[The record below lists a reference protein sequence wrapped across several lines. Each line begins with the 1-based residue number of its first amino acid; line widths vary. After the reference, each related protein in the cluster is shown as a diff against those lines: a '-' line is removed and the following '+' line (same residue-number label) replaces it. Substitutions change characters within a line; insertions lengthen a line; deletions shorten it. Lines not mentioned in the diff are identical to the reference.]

1 MRCPSCGIDNPE
13 TRSSC
18 ANCGAVF
25 LKDNE
30 SLRLGPYR
38 MDSKLGEG
46 GMGIV
51 YHAMDEK
58 LNREVAIKVLHPHLL
73 RHNDLKERFRREA
86 RMHAKIIHPNIVTLL
101 SLYEDGE
108 HMALIMEMVRGRN
121 LKQYMRE
128 KGGLEL
134 KDIIRISSDILS
146 GLDAAHKQGMVH
158 RDLKPAN
165 VLLSVEG
172 AVKLMDFGL
181 AKPEQG
187 EEDLTQS
194 GATVGSFRYMAPEQI
209 LNQDVD
215 ARTDLYAF
223 GILLY
228 QMCTGKLP
236 FDVSSSGGGEFE
248 IMEKQI
254 REPPLPPLDLN
265 PALPTAMSEL
275 ILTLLAKTPADRPMN
290 CDVVKQAL
298 LRISMHAEG
307 SKKAAIRIPDPGE
320 KPDNLQI
327 AKGLI
332 RALVLRTRRLLIN
345 AWKKVSNS
353 SQEATAGGFSAVAK
367 RISEQ
372 AKKGFEKLRLGL
384 KQLLEQLR
392 IKVGTAWEQL
402 PKAWHAP
409 VVWAGVLIVL
419 ATVGWVLI
427 SLLNYAEEQG
437 TQRAGS
443 AADTTVVEEKKPI
456 EKAAAKEE
464 KPSTPAPKKP
474 SSRSLTFSAEY
485 QVKRSDKSSVDASGS
500 HEFKGGSY
508 EFFSD
513 LSRWNRSKK
522 TGWTQLDLNRPTKLS
537 MIRLYKASVGDNS
550 FKGGMIQLEVQDGG
564 GRWHNLMLR
573 RDDDVDVRLTFRR
586 PAKAL
591 RSVIAVR
598 LSFTTTSPI
607 TIGPIELIQ

>member
-1 MRCPSCGIDNPE
+1 M
-13 TRSSC
+13 
-18 ANCGAVF
+18 
-25 LKDNE
+25 
-30 SLRLGPYR
+30 GPYR

-254 REPPLPPLDLN
+254 REPPSPPLDLN

-298 LRISMHAEG
+298 LRISMQAEG
-307 SKKAAIRIPDPGE
+307 SKKAAAHIRIPDPGE

-345 AWKKVSNS
+345 AWKKVFTS
-353 SQEATAGGFSAVAK
+353 SQEATAGGFSAIVK
-367 RISEQ
+367 RMSEQ
-372 AKKGFEKLRLGL
+372 VKKGSEKLRLAY
-384 KQLLEQLR
+384 KRLLEQLR
-392 IKVGTAWEQL
+392 IKAGTAWEQL
-402 PKAWHAP
+402 PKMWHAP

-437 TQRAGS
+437 TQHAGN
-443 AADTTVVEEKKPI
+443 ADTAVAEEKKPI
-456 EKAAAKEE
+456 EEAAANEE
-464 KPSTPAPKKP
+464 KPSTSASNTP
-474 SSRSLTFSAEY
+474 SSKPLTFSVEY
-485 QVKRSDKSSVDASGS
+485 QVKRSDKSSVDASGL

-522 TGWTQLDLNRPTKLS
+522 TGWTQLDLKKPVKLS
-537 MIRLYKASVGDNS
+537 MIRLYKASVGDRD
-550 FKGGMIQLEVQDGG
+550 FKGGMVQLEVQTTN